1 MILTYAFI
9 VFLNVYINLVKY
21 LQTVRLDV
29 SIDWH

>member
-9 VFLNVYINLVKY
+9 VFLNAYINLVKY
-21 LQTVRLDV
+21 LQTVPLDV